1 MAKKKERTEFTRQNY
16 VSTFQAVGKVVLNDK
31 TFFLDQQSEKSDW
44 IYNRLSLMIDCGPE
58 SGMAFVSCLGGYG
71 SARDNVV
78 YVHGKKPDGSDDFGN
93 AYTIS
98 FEDRKN
104 ETILAELGRMCFKV
118 AGLERDT
125 KGKTVY
131 KNILTEY
138 DFIEYIS
145 EHLEDGMVVNVRG
158 NIQYQFYNGNT
169 SINLNLTNIALS
181 NAEPEDYRAR
191 FTQSILIDES
201 SKGEIDK
208 ETKELDVSGYVLE
221 WMKEYRGHDLGDGKS
236 KKGEI
241 APLPYSFKYKL
252 NMENPELTKKAVKK
266 LFGIKPGTVTLT
278 TFEGMMVSSGA
289 VVQMTEADLD
299 DDIRELV
306 SLGIMD
312 LDEALTA
319 CATNGNRERKM
330 VLLRPRIKNTNQQ
343 DGTVT
348 HEVQMFPEM
357 YQQEDLNY
365 FLEMTPPEEPE
376 GDIGDAM
383 NAPADEDE
391 PDEVELNGEKKDDS
405 DMSWLDDL

>member
-78 YVHGKKPDGSDDFGN
+78 YVHGKKPDGSEDWSN
-93 AYTIS
+93 SYTIS

-104 ETILAELGRMCFKV
+104 ETILAELGRSCFKV

-169 SINLNLTNIALS
+169 SMNLNLTNIALS

-208 ETKELDVSGYVLE
+208 EAKELDVSGYVLE

-266 LFGIKPGTVTLT
+266 LFGIKTGTVTLT

-343 DGTVT
+343 DGTFT
-348 HEVQMFPEM
+348 HEVQIFPEM

-365 FLEMTPPEEPE
+365 FLEMAPPEEPE

-383 NAPADEDE
+383 NAPDEEE
-391 PDEVELNGEKKDDS
+391 PEEVEFDGEKKDGEQWD
-405 DMSWLDDL
+405 WLNDL